1 MPEIESKLKNLLFAE
16 FFLELDGLQFLLK
29 VISPLPNGD
38 LPLSNMRK
46 RVLIV
51 MKSLPFTI
59 TNVENSNLVSVL
71 DNLKGHSMEMKE
83 NISLINEIQNKIAY
97 MSMGNEGD
105 YKNLENEEDYLEETQ
120 LVKRSK
126 IVTHNYQD
134 NAAMFRKHKKSY
146 VFMKRP
152 KSTVDYL
159 ISKKP
164 ELVS

>member
-29 VISPLPNGD
+29 IISPLPSGD

-51 MKSLPFTI
+51 IRSLPLTI
-59 TNVENSNLVSVL
+59 TNIENAGLQTVL
-71 DNLKGHSMEMKE
+71 ESLKNHNKEMKE
-83 NISLINEIQNKIAY
+83 NITIIKEIQKKIAY

-105 YKNLENEEDYLEETQ
+105 YKNLENEEDFLEETA
-120 LVKRSK
+120 LIKRNR

-134 NAAMFRKHKKSY
+134 NAAMFRKHRKSY
-146 VFMKRP
+146 VFLKRP

-159 ISKKP
+159 VSKKP